1 MERKNKLEVVST
13 NKSRYI
19 LPSLLTLIGVCLGIS
34 SIKFAMDGNFSYAVL
49 FLVVAA
55 ILDLSLIH
63 I

>member
-1 MERKNKLEVVST
+1 MERKNKFEIVST

-55 ILDLSLIH
+55 VAD
-63 I
+63 

>member
-34 SIKFAMDGNFSYAVL
+34 SIKFAMDGNFVL
-49 FLVVAA
+49 CSF
-55 ILDLSLIH
+55 IFSRCCNIRWS
-63 I
+63 